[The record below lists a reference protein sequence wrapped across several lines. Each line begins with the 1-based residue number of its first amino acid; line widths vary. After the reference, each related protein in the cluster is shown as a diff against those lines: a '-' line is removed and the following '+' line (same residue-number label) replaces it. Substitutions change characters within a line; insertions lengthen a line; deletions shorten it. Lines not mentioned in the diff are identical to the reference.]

1 MRSRQPIRS
10 PICHNKSVGS
20 SLSCPSALEASVF
33 DRLTANLASPVWLV
47 SVIFVYKAKTV
58 NLITMAV
65 LSRKG
70 YVIDKSA
77 YSGRVI
83 NEIKEDLTVKPR
95 VNPDFVS
102 KELVPYPV
110 YRESN
115 TKLYLPRYYGLE
127 KLGSPEK
134 QSFPDLY
141 DRPRLSTNIKLRD
154 YQIPVVEET
163 LSKLRDKGGG
173 ILALATGLGKTSIAL
188 YLIAELKK
196 KALVIVHKSFLL
208 EQWRE
213 RIQQFLPDARVGIVQ
228 ASTVDVSNKDIVIGM
243 LQTISMKTHEADIFQ
258 DIGTVVV
265 DECHHIGAEVFCRAL
280 PKVASQYTLA
290 LSATLERKDGLT
302 KVIKWY
308 LGDVA
313 YTLERQD
320 THNVLLKRII
330 FKSSEQQYC
339 KECRNWKGTAVM
351 QRMITN
357 IINYAPRN
365 ELIVHELGQYV
376 TEDQRQIMV
385 LSERLAHLD
394 ELKRL
399 FDEKAITIQRD
410 GSPRLARSG
419 LYTGKLKQKELKE
432 NETCDVIFAS
442 YSIAREALDIVTL
455 NTLVLATPVTDV
467 VQCCGRIMRKA
478 HRLHPLIIDI
488 VDQFSAFKNQAQK
501 RKRYYTSKHFELTS
515 LQHSDG
521 DGFGDLVMT
530 SENMHTRVFVENV
543 EPSAESINGHAQQ
556 TLDSFLT
563 CNSSESSADQSVG
576 QGRRHEPYGF
586 LSSDS
591 DDAT

>member
-1 MRSRQPIRS
+1 M
-10 PICHNKSVGS
+10 
-20 SLSCPSALEASVF
+20 
-33 DRLTANLASPVWLV
+33 
-47 SVIFVYKAKTV
+47 
-58 NLITMAV
+58 
-65 LSRKG
+65 
-70 YVIDKSA
+70 
-77 YSGRVI
+77 
-83 NEIKEDLTVKPR
+83 
-95 VNPDFVS
+95 
-102 KELVPYPV
+102 
-110 YRESN
+110 
-115 TKLYLPRYYGLE
+115 
-127 KLGSPEK
+127 
-134 QSFPDLY
+134 
-141 DRPRLSTNIKLRD
+141 
-154 YQIPVVEET
+154 
-163 LSKLRDKGGG
+163 
-173 ILALATGLGKTSIAL
+173 ALATGLGKTSIAL

-213 RIQQFLPDARVGIVQ
+213 RIQQFLPEARIGIVQ
-228 ASTVDVSNKDIVIGM
+228 ASTVDVSNKDIIIGM

-320 THNVLLKRII
+320 THNVLLKRIV
-330 FKSSEQQYC
+330 FKSTEQQYC

-365 ELIVHELGQYV
+365 ELIVHELSQYV
-376 TEDQRQIMV
+376 TVDQRQIMV

-399 FDEKAITIQRD
+399 FDGKAITIQRD
-410 GSPRLARSG
+410 GGVRPARSG

-501 RKRYYTSKHFELTS
+501 RKRYYTSKHFEMTS
-515 LQHSDG
+515 VQHADG
-521 DGFGDLVMT
+521 DDFGELVMT
-530 SENMHTRVFVENV
+530 SEDMHTRVFVENT
-543 EPSAESINGHAQQ
+543 EALPQHKIGHTQQ
-556 TLDSFLT
+556 TLDTFLA
-563 CNSSESSADQSVG
+563 CDSSESSADQSSG
-576 QGRRHEPYGF
+576 HGRRHEPYGF

-591 DDAT
+591 DDGDELNT

>member
-1 MRSRQPIRS
+1 M
-10 PICHNKSVGS
+10 
-20 SLSCPSALEASVF
+20 SL
-33 DRLTANLASPVWLV
+33 
-47 SVIFVYKAKTV
+47 
-58 NLITMAV
+58 

-77 YSGRVI
+77 YSGRLI
-83 NEIKEDLTVKPR
+83 NEIKEELTVKPR
-95 VNPDFVS
+95 LNPDFVT
-102 KELVPYPV
+102 KELLAYPV
-110 YRESN
+110 FRESN
-115 TKLYLPRYYGLE
+115 ARLYLPRYYGVE
-127 KLGSPEK
+127 KLGLPEK
-134 QSFPDLY
+134 TDFPDLY

-163 LSKLRDKGGG
+163 MSKLRTTGGG

-228 ASTVDVSNKDIVIGM
+228 ASTVDVTNKDIVIGM
-243 LQTISMKTHEADIFQ
+243 LQTISMKTHEADIFK

-308 LGDVA
+308 LGDIA

-320 THNVLLKRII
+320 THNVLLKRIV
-330 FKSSEQQYC
+330 FRSSEQQYC
-339 KECRNWKGTAVM
+339 KECRNWKGTAMM

-357 IINYAPRN
+357 IINYEPRN
-365 ELIVHELGQYV
+365 QVIVHELAQYV
-376 TEDQRQIMV
+376 KEEQRQIMV

-399 FDEKAITIQRD
+399 FDNKSVLITRD
-410 GSPRLARSG
+410 GKERVAMSG
-419 LYTGKLKQKELKE
+419 LYTGKQKQRELKE

-455 NTLVLATPVTDV
+455 NTLLLATPVTDV

-478 HRLHPLIIDI
+478 HHLHPLIIDI
-488 VDQFSAFKNQAQK
+488 VDQFSAFRNQAQK
-501 RKRYYTSKHFELTS
+501 RNRYYTSKNFEMTS
-515 LQHSDG
+515 IQHEDG
-521 DGFGDLVMT
+521 DELEELVMT
-530 SENMHTRVFVENV
+530 SENMHKRVFVHEDNTK
-543 EPSAESINGHAQQ
+543 PTKQPQ
-556 TLDSFLT
+556 RTLDAYIKSD
-563 CNSSESSADQSVG
+563 SSDSSLDPSDRHR
-576 QGRRHEPYGF
+576 RRHEPYGF

-591 DDAT
+591 DDDHHT